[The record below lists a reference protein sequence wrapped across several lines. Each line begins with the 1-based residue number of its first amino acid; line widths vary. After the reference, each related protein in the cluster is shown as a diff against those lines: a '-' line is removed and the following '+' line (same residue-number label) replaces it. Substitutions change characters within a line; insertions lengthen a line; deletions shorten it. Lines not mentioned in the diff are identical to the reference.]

1 MINLSVFHFYH
12 WTIWWNLSGFYSGL
26 EEDTAAATM
35 STMKFCR
42 EWYAPLYIDH
52 LPLSCIRF
60 IIQLLDDGWTCS
72 NNILYPK
79 EDRDRRTLFF
89 ACRNCE
95 HQVQLINI
103 YPCSTNKSN
112 PNQSNLLAI
121 PLSSVHHYKNGVW
134 AQHLDD
140 GVRMSTKM
148 LMGWGCSLFSHILRF
163 W

>member
-1 MINLSVFHFYH
+1 MFRFYH

-52 LPLSCIRF
+52 LPLSCIRL

-95 HQVQLINI
+95 HQVQLVNL

-112 PNQSNLLAI
+112 PIFLLYPSHQCI
-121 PLSSVHHYKNGVW
+121 TTRMEFGHSTWMLGFEW
-134 AQHLDD
+134 ALKCLLD
-140 GVRMSTKM
+140 GVVPF
-148 LMGWGCSLFSHILRF
+148 FSQILRF

>member
-1 MINLSVFHFYH
+1 
-12 WTIWWNLSGFYSGL
+12 
-26 EEDTAAATM
+26 M

-42 EWYAPLYIDH
+42 EWYAPFYIDH

-72 NNILYPK
+72 NILYPK

-112 PNQSNLLAI
+112 PVFVILPI
-121 PLSSVHHYKNGVW
+121 SSVHHYKNGVW

-148 LMGWGCSLFSHILRF
+148 LMGWGSLFSHILRF

>member
-42 EWYAPLYIDH
+42 EWYAPFYIDH
-52 LPLSCIRF
+52 LPLSCIRL

-95 HQVQLINI
+95 HQVQLVNL

-112 PNQSNLLAI
+112 PIFLLY
-121 PLSSVHHYKNGVW
+121 PSSAHHQYITTRMVFGHSTWMMGFEW
-134 AQHLDD
+134 ALKCLLD
-140 GVRMSTKM
+140 GVVPF
-148 LMGWGCSLFSHILRF
+148 FSQILRF

>member
-1 MINLSVFHFYH
+1 
-12 WTIWWNLSGFYSGL
+12 
-26 EEDTAAATM
+26 M

-42 EWYAPLYIDH
+42 EWYAPFYIDH

-72 NNILYPK
+72 NILYPK

-95 HQVQLINI
+95 HQVQLINL

-112 PNQSNLLAI
+112 PIFLLY
-121 PLSSVHHYKNGVW
+121 PSSVHHYKNGVW

-148 LMGWGCSLFSHILRF
+148 LMGWGCSLFFPNSKILVGSWQCYVCPSF
-163 W
+163 PPLATYSLIYVMYA